1 MGTDRPRAAIF
12 IQSAD
17 VNVLTECRPII
28 SKRPP
33 GRNRFTAYDAVMSDL
48 MPPDP
53 PFASGAPY
61 WYWLGG
67 RPALDFVNSRRERWR
82 RGVDCLVSDDDVVA
96 WLAAAGL
103 LATSGSAPRGLLE
116 ESRELREA
124 IDGCVRAVVAG
135 EPAPREDVRVI
146 DAWLLLAGSRPAL
159 SLGADGQPR
168 LAERR
173 ASDSPRRALGLIALD
188 AARMLGDE
196 RERRRV
202 RICAADTCSA
212 RFYDRSP
219 AGRRRWCSMA
229 LCGNAAKA
237 RRHRQRLTTDPEAM
251 A

>member
-1 MGTDRPRAAIF
+1 
-12 IQSAD
+12 
-17 VNVLTECRPII
+17 
-28 SKRPP
+28 
-33 GRNRFTAYDAVMSDL
+33 MSDL

-82 RGVDCLVSDDDVVA
+82 RGVDCLVSDDDVVK

-103 LATSGSAPRGLLE
+103 LVTSVPLPRGLLAE
-116 ESRELREA
+116 ARELREA
-124 IDGCVRAVVAG
+124 IDAGVRAIVAG
-135 EPAPREDVRVI
+135 RPMPREEIRLI
-146 DAWLLLAGSRPAL
+146 DAWLVLAGTQPTL
-159 SLGADGQPR
+159 TVDADGRPH
-168 LAERR
+168 LGER
-173 ASDSPRRALGLIALD
+173 AATDSARRALGLIALD

-202 RICAADTCSA
+202 RICAADSCSA

-219 AGRRRWCSMA
+219 AARRRWCSMA

-237 RRHRQRLTTDPEAM
+237 RRHRARMVASTTDPGGVA
-251 A
+251 